1 MSAFEPK
8 RALANIKIE
17 TEFTN
22 DSRKLNYG
30 CVPLAAAKL
39 KLRGHTLPKS
49 TKAARHNNSGKERTM
64 LHMSGQKSPIFLPF
78 LTIILVAG
86 IFIADTA
93 TNLEIAVPVLYVAV
107 VLVSVRFCDKRG
119 VILVAAGCIALT
131 ILSAVLTE
139 SGIRQTGLIN
149 TAISIL
155 AVGLTTFLA
164 LRIESAKVATRALIE
179 ADQLRDALIGS
190 VSHELRTPLASIIG
204 GASILAETQSVM
216 KDPRLASLVNGIR
229 GEAIRL
235 NTDIQ
240 NLLDAALIT
249 SQGLQSR
256 RDWTDPTDI
265 IDAAVERIRLRYP
278 GRRMELKLSSDLPL
292 VQIDPVL
299 IEQALSQIVANAVK
313 FSSPS
318 STIAISAGVESG
330 ELLISVQD
338 EGLGLTIEEKD
349 KLSERF
355 FRGLRYIGKIPGSGL
370 GLWVANTFI
379 NSSGGKLE
387 AVSLGEDQG
396 STIRITFPVSEYV
409 DQSETAIQDG

>member
-1 MSAFEPK
+1 MS
-8 RALANIKIE
+8 R
-17 TEFTN
+17 
-22 DSRKLNYG
+22 
-30 CVPLAAAKL
+30 
-39 KLRGHTLPKS
+39 
-49 TKAARHNNSGKERTM
+49 
-64 LHMSGQKSPIFLPF
+64 QKNPIFLPF
-78 LTIILVAG
+78 LTIILAAG

-107 VLVSVRFCDKRG
+107 VLVSVRFFNKRG

-131 ILSAVLTE
+131 IISALLTE

-190 VSHELRTPLASIIG
+190 VSHELRTPLASILG

-229 GEAIRL
+229 DEAIRL

-278 GRRMELKLSSDLPL
+278 DRRMALKLSSDLPL

-349 KLSERF
+349 RLSERF
-355 FRGLRYIGKIPGSGL
+355 FRGLRHIGKIPGSGL

-379 NSSGGKLE
+379 KSSGGKLE
-387 AVSLGEDQG
+387 AVSLGENQG
-396 STIRITFPVSEYV
+396 STIRITLPVSEYV